1 MLSYRRS
8 WIGRVSNGQ
17 RNRLLALLCIFTV
30 LFSTLSP
37 LGVEKS
43 QAASGFTNSSFIIN
57 PTSNTPIDLLSRDD
71 ANPVDVKYVARN
83 PCVLFDDGLV
93 YCQNSNNQFLDV
105 GLENVVEIEN
115 TDYTIC
121 AVLENGDAYCWGS
134 AEYGALGSGDK
145 TTAAASPQK
154 ALLDGISTI
163 DAFASGF
170 CAQTVELKIFCW
182 GSSLGAYD
190 VSPVEYSTL
199 EGASAFA
206 IYTNGIICA
215 VVQGQG
221 RCSNM
226 GHTFDADLIDNAD
239 QLVSGTTW
247 YEELCAIF
255 GRQVRCFGQGEFG
268 HQGAMHSG
276 TFYPW
281 SAPDSTKKTF
291 SFDSDVLNLEVSDY
305 SVCARTGTLSKSELS
320 CWGKSPYFSLEPKII
335 PTPDR
340 VAYNST
346 RFIVAETG
354 WKPVFWAGT
363 LRAYIAQGEL
373 GTRTTSRISG
383 TLKTEDGQAI
393 AGGTL
398 SYRLMGTVISSVTTG
413 ADGSFVIN
421 GKTGPAELTISN
433 ARLNGLAIGN
443 VPWEETP
450 LPLDVV
456 DRTQNATLVVSNQ
469 PATVSRKIR
478 VETGDGIA
486 LPGATLTFNLSPQS
500 VATVAKQAGNYSVRW
515 SAYGMTATANEYG
528 VATVRVPVGMSGT
541 VTAASSW
548 ANSTATERLTSDT
561 LLQFNSIPWVEPVG
575 EQPTAV
581 ARGSEVRLTFKANTE
596 WLSTNPTPTVNSV
609 MTLSRVGGS
618 SAAIGCTEV
627 LTGETDSQGEVT
639 FKVCPSRN
647 TKYVASVGGHITS
660 IPISVNVILGT
671 PTIPLNVTTSQS
683 LKKITMSWEAPTD
696 DGGGDLTYE
705 VERSVDGS
713 EWAQVAN
720 SESRSYLDSSLEL
733 GNVVTYRVRSANTA
747 HSGTWVETE
756 PMLIAV
762 VPSEVKDVLVM
773 TENSL
778 LVARWSA
785 PEDDGGAPITEY
797 SVEISD
803 DGTDW
808 QPVTTVNGSTFEA
821 LINSGLAKK
830 FKIRVS
836 AKNVAGFG
844 PAGTSDF
851 AAGSWLGANPR
862 NLRTTLWGNYD
873 STVSGWMTRTY
884 MPQAAIAGNQ
894 VHSRNNRFCYLDTQG
909 DTYCYGSNW
918 RGTLGF
924 EGNLDQ
930 MVGPASAVKID
941 VPKAIDLVIGGHD
954 AIYGHTCVLT
964 EGKEVYC
971 WGRDVA
977 GEVSGARSVGSLT
990 WDENFSVVSSPVQV
1004 DGIPSDAVKL
1014 FSGGWSTCVLT
1025 SSEKLYCWGG
1035 LDQTGSWSQT
1045 GAKLQTGLPSGIR
1058 DVIQTRES
1066 VCVLT
1071 GVGTLYC
1078 RGREIFTN
1086 PLSAR
1091 FNNSWTKISV
1101 GFRIQSFATTAAG
1114 SCVVNLSGELYCV
1127 GANSAGFGHKTKT
1140 AYDTLTKVAL
1150 PEPVFDVAATDASFC
1165 AASRTNVYCFGDGR
1179 TLGNGIWSAVK
1190 LPVAV
1195 PDFFPRITETSGIN
1209 KAARTISIEDLQG
1222 SVDGFKVVTSMDVA
1236 ARSAQT
1242 ITGRVVTAA
1251 GVVVDGGSLSWS
1263 AFAASSNGT
1272 SSSIRS
1278 DGTFSIRA
1286 QSGLASLTF
1295 NGVSI
1300 GAATTSFTKTI
1311 DSDSGDLGDI
1321 VIADPPA
1328 TARFQARVESQNG
1341 FVVANNLVRYAAV
1354 DGQSVV
1360 RTFDGQSYVWSNQSQ
1375 DITSKIGSS
1384 QLVEVFAGESV
1395 QVYARV
1401 ADGNG
1406 NNFWNSPTYYS
1417 VPKSLSAEGS
1427 QQVTVSTT
1435 YLLGHI
1441 VLSGLSVRADYGEK
1455 VTVSGVVYD
1464 LNGEPLANTAGISL
1478 SRLSGSGLT
1487 GICSADASVSTNA
1500 LGEFSI
1506 QYCAAT
1512 DGEVAVTVPSSYS
1525 VGASEVVSVRVD
1537 PVVAGVPGNV
1547 SVGLLNGVPQLSW
1560 VEPANNG
1567 GTSFSYDVEK
1577 KTGEGS
1583 WVTVSNQ
1590 ASVSLADGAANL
1602 GETVSYR
1609 VRTTNSK
1616 GSSAWVVTEPL
1627 LVAVVP
1633 TAPRDVAVTNDGSKL
1648 VVTWKAP
1655 TNDGGAPVTE
1665 YVVEISDDGT
1675 DWIYV
1680 GEAEGDVY
1688 RLLIDPLSAGHLGVR
1703 VVARN
1708 SAGYSNPGASENY
1721 SISSDG
1727 HLAKY
1732 PRNVFWGTL
1741 LPQSGWSLTPNIS
1754 ATSNPENKTVA
1765 RHNRVCYL
1773 DSVGDTYCYGNNWRG
1788 TLGSDEKLN
1797 EQVSSQAP
1805 IHVNVPE
1812 AVDIVAGGH
1821 DLNYSHTCVLTKLK
1835 EVYCWGRDIAG
1846 EVSGKRV
1853 SGSMTWDENY
1863 SVVSTPVKVDGVPSD
1878 AVKLYSGGWST
1889 CVLTASE
1896 KLYCWGGLEN
1906 GGSWGNL
1913 GAQLQ
1918 SSLPIGI
1925 KDVYQTRETICA
1937 ITGAGIL
1944 YCRGQDLLSG
1954 GYFSTWHKV
1963 SLGFRVQS
1971 FATSTSGVCVVDAL
1985 GDLYCKGANSSGF
1998 GHRTLTVY
2006 GELTKIVLPESVKS
2020 VATTGNTF
2028 CAASDKAVYCMG
2040 DGRSLGNGTW
2050 TASFLPVK
2058 VTTLN
2063 SALDPTV
2070 LANNELKN
2078 LKISRLEGSVD
2089 GFKLTTD
2096 MELKERKLQQITGRL
2111 LTNAG
2116 TFAKT
2121 GTITWNAPNASA
2133 NGATATIQSDGT
2145 FRMNAQSGRA
2155 TLSFNSI
2162 SIDGAT
2168 TSFSLEIN
2176 SDSGELGDIVIADPQ
2191 LTEVEVK
2198 LKSLNGVPIPVS
2210 NLNWLNGNNYSNSY
2224 AFEGRSYS
2232 WSINIDAGMIRAGK
2246 PVKYFSN
2253 ESFSLGAYTN
2263 AGWANGSVQTKPGE
2277 LNELVLKNSQRVG
2290 YVVLDQEKVSVDRE
2304 ANVIVSGTVFGSDD
2318 QPLPLTEASLVVSD
2332 GAEVDGLCPATLKAM
2347 TDVRGKFRLKL
2358 CGAHTG
2364 KISIEA
2370 ASNNVMPSEPMIFDV
2385 AAVSPTAP
2393 RSVIVAQRNAALQ
2406 VNWKKPRSDGGEY
2419 PTYDIER
2426 RIDSGEWGRVATGVT
2441 EATWL
2446 DSDVLVGEKYQYRLT
2461 AVNEGGR
2468 SKASAASI
2476 LTLASVKPSAPVVEV
2491 ARGAAG
2497 RVEVSW
2503 SFTRGVNEVA
2513 PSGFKLQA
2521 FSGNSWIDVPG
2532 TYPTS
2537 GREGAYWDV
2546 AAGQSYRMRV
2556 IALSSAGDSDPSN
2569 VSDEV
2574 TASEF
2579 TPQAATVKI
2588 KVILASGAPVP
2599 NVSVSWKKPES
2610 DGRWIGGSQTNANG
2624 EVGQLAET
2632 GPGVIRLSNIRIP
2645 GAVSYDTVD
2654 VSVKPSQGDST
2665 LTVVLPNTPS
2675 RTTSDVMLK
2684 TVDGVPV
2691 PGASI
2696 QRNGDN
2702 RVCLAQQQSGGTNL
2716 NVCYYDLLG
2725 QNSATT
2731 DASGRAEFSMWEG
2744 VNPGLVSGTFTSVG
2758 TSQALYSQTSPLY
2771 SDGRETQ
2778 LAISFVS
2785 SVALEATSTR
2795 TNYGESADV
2804 VAYALK
2810 RDKTPYAGTT
2820 LSLRPVDL
2828 QFAPG
2833 EICPGV
2839 TEKLSA
2845 VTDAEGRA
2853 TFRICR
2859 LSDTQFQAT
2868 GDAALVQ
2875 EAVLPSRV
2883 ATFIT
2888 VPLTPLEPSSLQT
2901 SLIPAGVQVTWAKSS
2916 SGRGAVIESQVIER
2930 SVDGG
2935 EWEELTSVDGQVST
2949 WTDPEIL
2956 IGRSMSYR
2964 VFAVNSVGKSAA
2976 SNISS
2981 ITGAKIFGPPEGVE
2995 VSISSPGKVRVAY
3008 GFTIVGA
3015 LASTV
3020 DVSCRN
3026 SSDGEWESVRKVAPI
3041 SGFLITD
3048 SPCFGESVEFR
3059 IRLNNAVGIGEWSA
3073 VTEPMLVY
3081 PQPEKPSA
3089 VSVAAIDAS
3098 SISLNWVSAPAY
3110 TGLIFVGA
3118 ELHGTIDGLDEPVS
3132 VVVDA
3137 AGTNSGAIF
3146 GGFERGVR
3154 VAPKIRFIYALKNGG
3169 AVMSDFVSMPEF
3181 IPSVAPVT
3189 APRNVS
3195 VSQIS
3200 QTGARVDWAIP
3211 ADNGGVDVT
3220 GYQAS
3225 AYDEQGELVS
3235 SSTTTANSINLTGL
3249 DANKTYSFT
3258 VAAIND
3264 RGVGLSSSATEFT
3277 TLIGAP
3283 SKVRNIAAVATNG
3296 NTSYELSW
3304 DAPAANGGS
3313 AILEYLVKWSSDDG
3327 RTWSAEYSAATET
3340 SILLDS
3346 IPAGRGL
3353 VFQIWSRNV
3362 NLSSL
3367 PEQLNQPV
3375 APATPLISASA
3386 LPGGLTA
3393 NWVKPISTSSAVN
3406 GYEIQVSFNGGLD
3419 HTSYETNAN
3428 STTWDLPFVSIGQ
3441 EISLRIA
3448 ANNSIGTSEFSDWL
3462 TATSGELQVSADS
3475 LSGTGV
3481 VGTSRSG
3488 FILLDWDP
3496 VLGASKLIK
3505 KITATAS
3512 VWNQAGD
3519 LLRQRQV
3526 DQPQTGITIGQL
3538 PTGEPV
3544 SVIVKLCG
3552 YTETNVEFCGEEVAL
3567 VEQLTPVT
3575 WPSAPTNIEADQ
3587 TLISSGEVT
3596 VDWDAPTDD
3605 GGAEI
3610 EEYQVDLIDQTPS
3623 AAFKIAGVPIR
3634 AAAVTTG
3641 VRVSGETT
3649 QAKLTGLQPGKRYRV
3664 VVKAKNSEVSTY
3676 SDPIA
3681 LDVTTPSVDPAPTG
3695 LKLVSAATKNVS
3707 IKWNAYSGASS
3718 FRITCIATGK
3728 DPITKLVSTNKDDLL
3743 SGFAVNTNYSCT
3755 VAAGL
3760 ENRFTAE
3767 SLAVTVKV
3775 VATVPSK
3782 PTAPKVRATDG
3793 AVTVSWNEPA
3803 TNNSP
3808 IEGYVVTSNVV
3819 GIGCVVGDSSTRTC
3833 QIAGLKNGTSY
3844 TFQLTARNAVGTSPA
3859 SAKSVAVKPAGLPIA
3874 PTNLVGVSASK
3885 ANTLTWTGANG
3896 NGAVITKFEYRSK
3909 LSTSNSWPTVWTS
3922 NSTKTSAKAKNWIFR
3937 STYDVQIRVT
3947 SSAGS
3952 SISRIFS
3959 ITQTK

>member
-1 MLSYRRS
+1 
-8 WIGRVSNGQ
+8 
-17 RNRLLALLCIFTV
+17 LLALLCIFTV

-2716 NVCYYDLLG
+2716 NLCYYDLLG

>member
-1 MLSYRRS
+1 
-8 WIGRVSNGQ
+8 
-17 RNRLLALLCIFTV
+17 LLALLCIFTV

>member
-1 MLSYRRS
+1 
-8 WIGRVSNGQ
+8 V
-17 RNRLLALLCIFTV
+17 
-30 LFSTLSP
+30 
-37 LGVEKS
+37 
-43 QAASGFTNSSFIIN
+43 TN
-57 PTSNTPIDLLSRDD
+57 
-71 ANPVDVKYVARN
+71 
-83 PCVLFDDGLV
+83 
-93 YCQNSNNQFLDV
+93 
-105 GLENVVEIEN
+105 
-115 TDYTIC
+115 
-121 AVLENGDAYCWGS
+121 
-134 AEYGALGSGDK
+134 
-145 TTAAASPQK
+145 
-154 ALLDGISTI
+154 
-163 DAFASGF
+163 
-170 CAQTVELKIFCW
+170 
-182 GSSLGAYD
+182 
-190 VSPVEYSTL
+190 
-199 EGASAFA
+199 
-206 IYTNGIICA
+206 
-215 VVQGQG
+215 
-221 RCSNM
+221 
-226 GHTFDADLIDNAD
+226 
-239 QLVSGTTW
+239 
-247 YEELCAIF
+247 
-255 GRQVRCFGQGEFG
+255 
-268 HQGAMHSG
+268 
-276 TFYPW
+276 
-281 SAPDSTKKTF
+281 
-291 SFDSDVLNLEVSDY
+291 
-305 SVCARTGTLSKSELS
+305 
-320 CWGKSPYFSLEPKII
+320 
-335 PTPDR
+335 
-340 VAYNST
+340 
-346 RFIVAETG
+346 
-354 WKPVFWAGT
+354 
-363 LRAYIAQGEL
+363 
-373 GTRTTSRISG
+373 
-383 TLKTEDGQAI
+383 
-393 AGGTL
+393 
-398 SYRLMGTVISSVTTG
+398 
-413 ADGSFVIN
+413 DGS
-421 GKTGPAELTISN
+421 K
-433 ARLNGLAIGN
+433 
-443 VPWEETP
+443 
-450 LPLDVV
+450 
-456 DRTQNATLVVSNQ
+456 LVV
-469 PATVSRKIR
+469 TWK
-478 VETGDGIA
+478 
-486 LPGATLTFNLSPQS
+486 
-500 VATVAKQAGNYSVRW
+500 
-515 SAYGMTATANEYG
+515 
-528 VATVRVPVGMSGT
+528 
-541 VTAASSW
+541 
-548 ANSTATERLTSDT
+548 
-561 LLQFNSIPWVEPVG
+561 
-575 EQPTAV
+575 
-581 ARGSEVRLTFKANTE
+581 
-596 WLSTNPTPTVNSV
+596 
-609 MTLSRVGGS
+609 
-618 SAAIGCTEV
+618 
-627 LTGETDSQGEVT
+627 
-639 FKVCPSRN
+639 
-647 TKYVASVGGHITS
+647 
-660 IPISVNVILGT
+660 
-671 PTIPLNVTTSQS
+671 
-683 LKKITMSWEAPTD
+683 APT
-696 DGGGDLTYE
+696 
-705 VERSVDGS
+705 
-713 EWAQVAN
+713 N
-720 SESRSYLDSSLEL
+720 
-733 GNVVTYRVRSANTA
+733 
-747 HSGTWVETE
+747 
-756 PMLIAV
+756 
-762 VPSEVKDVLVM
+762 
-773 TENSL
+773 
-778 LVARWSA
+778 
-785 PEDDGGAPITEY
+785 DGGAPVTEY
-797 SVEISD
+797 VVEISD

-808 QPVTTVNGSTFEA
+808 TALTTVLGDVHEA
-821 LINSGLAKK
+821 IVNPGLATN
-830 FKIRVS
+830 FRIRLQARNS
-836 AKNVAGFG
+836 AGFG
-844 PAGTSDF
+844 PFVVSENF
-851 AAGSWLGANPR
+851 A
-862 NLRTTLWGNYD
+862 
-873 STVSGWMTRTY
+873 TVNGELQKS
-884 MPQAAIAGNQ
+884 
-894 VHSRNNRFCYLDTQG
+894 NNRSLFWGSYFPNYGYLMTPQFVQTSKVSDQVTMRNSRICYLDSVG
-909 DTYCYGSNW
+909 DTYCYGNNW
-918 RGTLGF
+918 RGALGVEDF
-924 EGNLDQ
+924 LDQ
-930 MVGPASAVKID
+930 NIPAASAVKID
-941 VPKAIDLVIGGHD
+941 VPKAIDIATGGSNEN
-954 AIYGHTCVLT
+954 YSHTCVLT
-964 EGKEVYC
+964 EAKTVYC
-971 WGRDVA
+971 WGRDISGGA
-977 GEVSGARSVGSLT
+977 SGARNVGT
-990 WDENFSVVSSPVQV
+990 NNWNENYSVVSTPVQV

-1014 FSGGWSTCVLT
+1014 YAGGYSSCVLT

-1035 LDQTGSWSQT
+1035 LDGSGSWSNS
-1045 GAKLQTGLPSGIR
+1045 GAVLQTGIPSGIK
-1058 DVIQTRES
+1058 DVIQTWLS

-1071 GVGTLYC
+1071 GVGTVYC
-1078 RGREIFTN
+1078 RGLDALTNTRE
-1086 PLSAR
+1086 
-1091 FNNSWTKISV
+1091 NNNWRK
-1101 GFRIQSFATTAAG
+1101 
-1114 SCVVNLSGELYCV
+1114 VNLSIRVKSFANTPSGVCVVSLDGELYCV

-1165 AASRTNVYCFGDGR
+1165 AASPTNVYCFGDGR
-1179 TLGNGIWSAVK
+1179 TLGNGSWTASK
-1190 LPVAV
+1190 LPVKVAN
-1195 PDFFPRITETSGIN
+1195 FFGSVSDSAGSN
-1209 KAARTISIEDLQG
+1209 KTAKNVQIVDLQG

-1242 ITGRVVTAA
+1242 ITGRVVTAS